1 MSDLS
6 GEQRLAHL
14 CQESPETRAVTQST
28 WVMHALRAGRGAHSL
43 VRTFVRGQTQT
54 ALQFEYVAPFVV
66 AMPVEK
72 NRGVCVCVCVCVFV
86 CVCVRA
92 CDRMLPRTCVY
103 SHSLRPPEVC
113 ATRSLCH
120 QKSVRVHAGK
130 NLIRR
135 PCRARQPQRC
145 GRGS

>member
-1 MSDLS
+1 MTHVGLVGRTATSTPLSRVPRNPSSHTVHLGYARPASGAGCALARSHLRSGPNANRASIRVCRAFCCSDAS
-6 GEQRLAHL
+6 RKK
-14 CQESPETRAVTQST
+14 PR
-28 WVMHALRAGRGAHSL
+28 
-43 VRTFVRGQTQT
+43 
-54 ALQFEYVAPFVV
+54 
-66 AMPVEK
+66 
-72 NRGVCVCVCVCVFV
+72 CVCVCVFV

-135 PCRARQPQRC
+135 PCRARQPQRR